1 VHELKAGTPRAL
13 LYGDVDFAHRV
24 VVVAEADSLPEDG
37 PAASAVRS
45 LVTDNRLI
53 YEVVEKHGQTGRH
66 KTRRIE
72 KAGPTG
78 LITTGTSSLP
88 TQLSPR
94 TLEGTLRADADQA
107 HAIMRAD
114 AQTVADTGKAH
125 PDVAP
130 FLAVQQ
136 WLDVA
141 GERRVIVPFGKVLAE
156 LLPASAVRMRR
167 DFRQL
172 LTAIQALALLRQCQ

>member
-13 LYGDVDFAHRV
+13 LYGDRDFAHRV

-45 LVTDNRLI
+45 LITDNRLI

-66 KTRRIE
+66 ETRRIE

-78 LITTGTSSLP
+78 LITTGTRSLP
-88 TQLSPR
+88 TQLSTR
-94 TLEGTLRADADQA
+94 TLEVPLPDDPDQTR
-107 HAIMRAD
+107 AIMRAH
-114 AQTVADTGKAH
+114 AQTVDDTGTAH
-125 PDVAP
+125 PDLTP

-141 GERRVIVPFGKVLAE
+141 GERRVTV
-156 LLPASAVRMRR
+156 
-167 DFRQL
+167 
-172 LTAIQALALLRQCQ
+172 